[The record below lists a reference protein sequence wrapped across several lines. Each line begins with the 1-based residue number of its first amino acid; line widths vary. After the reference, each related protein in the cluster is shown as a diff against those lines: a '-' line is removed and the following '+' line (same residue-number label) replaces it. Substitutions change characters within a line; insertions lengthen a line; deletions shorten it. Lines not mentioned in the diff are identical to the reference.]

1 MARRF
6 VKSDESLFKIIEE
19 LEKTGSAGATELSER
34 LDLSA
39 STIHRHLQTMEKCGY
54 AVNLNGEYKLS
65 LHLFSLG
72 STIRLRQTFYQLS
85 KEEMKNLAERTG
97 ETVWCVMEEQGRAMF
112 IAGHARDPALNLD
125 FMIGEWKDL
134 HTSSAGKAILAH
146 QPQDRIEE
154 ITEKYLGA
162 GGTENTI
169 MDPETLLKELEYI
182 RTQGYAVN
190 RGEHITGIH
199 GIGMPVFVDNDV
211 IGALSIAGTKSQLVD
226 ENRDEVLEQLS
237 TTVENIEQKFR
248 NNDDY
253 PTEPGYI
260 DTGESSDSA
269 GRAGTD
275 AE

>member
-6 VKSDESLFKIIEE
+6 VKSDESLFRIIEE
-19 LEKTGSAGATELSER
+19 LEQIGSAGATELSER
-34 LDLSA
+34 LDLST

-65 LHLFSLG
+65 LQLFSLG
-72 STIRLRQTFYQLS
+72 STVRVRRTFYQLS
-85 KEEMKNLAERTG
+85 KEEMKDLADRTG
-97 ETVWCVMEEQGRAMF
+97 ETVWCVMEEQGRAVF

-125 FMIGEWKDL
+125 FMIGEWTDL

-154 ITEKYLGA
+154 ITEKHLGT

-169 MDPETLLKELEYI
+169 MDSEALLKELEYI

-199 GIGMPVFVDNDV
+199 GIGMPVFVDGDV

-226 ENRDEVLEQLS
+226 ENREEILEHLS
-237 TTVENIEQKFR
+237 ATVANIEQKFL

-253 PTEPGYI
+253 TTELEHI
-260 DTGESSDSA
+260 DTDEPFDSA
-269 GRAGTD
+269 ETD
-275 AE
+275 NTR